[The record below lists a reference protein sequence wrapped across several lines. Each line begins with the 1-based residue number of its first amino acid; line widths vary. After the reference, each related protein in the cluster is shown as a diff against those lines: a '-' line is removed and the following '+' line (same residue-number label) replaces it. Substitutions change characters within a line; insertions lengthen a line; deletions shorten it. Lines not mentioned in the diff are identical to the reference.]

1 MLSLQVWQLGSWW
14 SQLMGLGST
23 GEKQICK
30 RHRSGH
36 ADLRASEKSREDQLQ
51 VWKLGERQQLEK
63 ATCRWWER

>member
-1 MLSLQVWQLGSWW
+1 
-14 SQLMGLGST
+14 MGLGST

-30 RHRSGH
+30 RHHSGH